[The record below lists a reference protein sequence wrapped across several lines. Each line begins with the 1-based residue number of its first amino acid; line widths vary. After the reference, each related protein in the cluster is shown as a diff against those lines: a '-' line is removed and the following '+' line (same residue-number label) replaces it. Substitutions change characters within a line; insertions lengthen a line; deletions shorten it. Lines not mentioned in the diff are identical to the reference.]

1 MFIVITIVS
10 AIMASIGLG
19 GGAIYVLLM
28 NLFNVCEH
36 DEAIIY
42 NLIMF
47 IFVGITATITNI
59 KNKQFDKKIFFS
71 MVIFTFLF
79 AILGANLAKGI
90 DTSNLRKYFNMF
102 ILAIGIYEIFSSLIN
117 MKKDKNNS

>member
-79 AILGANLAKGI
+79 AILGANLAKVI